1 MHTRSQTHSD
11 EGNQPPKSWLVRSRD
26 DRVIAGVA
34 GGLGKHFG
42 LDAIILRIAFVALAA
57 AGGAG
62 VLIYLFLWAISAEPG
77 SSPVLPLQGRAT
89 RRSLGIAFIV
99 LGSLTLLRQAGV
111 WFGDAFVWPLALA
124 AIGFAISWARSEDEG
139 GSRWTRITSRIPG
152 SPMESV
158 FGGRTSALRLA
169 MGGLLI
175 ATGLGVFLAANNS
188 FATAGN
194 VLLAVIVTAA
204 GLSLVIG
211 PWVWRLAQQ
220 LTEERRERIR
230 SQERAEVAAHLHDS
244 VLQTLAL
251 IQHSNAPREAA
262 SLARSQ
268 ERELRAWLYGRGPA
282 SDGNRL
288 STAIDEM
295 AGRIEQL
302 QHVTIEAIV
311 VGDSSLDDRVR
322 AMVKACGEATLN
334 AARHSG
340 VDEISVYVEVEKE
353 RITAFVRD
361 QGSGFSLD
369 SVPPDRRGL
378 SDSIIGR
385 MHRNGGS
392 ATIISEP
399 GSGTEVQLQLPR
411 DHS

>member
-1 MHTRSQTHSD
+1 MHTRPQTHSD
-11 EGNQPPKSWLVRSRD
+11 EGTRPPKSRFVRSRD

-34 GGLGKHFG
+34 GGLGEHFG
-42 LDAIILRIAFVALAA
+42 LDAVILRVAFVALAA

-62 VLIYLFLWAISAEPG
+62 LLVYLFLWAISAEPG
-77 SSPVLPLQGRAT
+77 SSPALPLQGRAT
-89 RRSLGIAFIV
+89 RRTLGIAFIV
-99 LGSLTLLRQAGV
+99 LGSLILLRQAGV
-111 WFGDAFVWPLALA
+111 WFGDALVWPIALT

-139 GSRWTRITSRIPG
+139 GSRWTRMTSRFPG
-152 SPMESV
+152 SSMESL
-158 FGGRTSALRLA
+158 FGGRTSLLRLA

-188 FATAGN
+188 FATGN

-211 PWVWRLAQQ
+211 PWVWRLARQ
-220 LTEERRERIR
+220 LAEERRERIR

-262 SLARSQ
+262 GLARSQ

-311 VGDSSLDDRVR
+311 VGDSSLDDRLR

-353 RITAFVRD
+353 RITAYVRD

-369 SVPPDRRGL
+369 SVPPDRRGV